1 MIVLKKS
8 TNRTKISYSIRHTQ
22 TAQRGSIM
30 VSIQS
35 SVTGQY
41 WQIVVNGRIVEGFA
55 KRGHGKATKAQVEAI
70 ADTYRGRV

>member
-1 MIVLKKS
+1 
-8 TNRTKISYSIRHTQ
+8 
-22 TAQRGSIM
+22 M
-30 VSIQS
+30 VNVQS

>member
-1 MIVLKKS
+1 
-8 TNRTKISYSIRHTQ
+8 
-22 TAQRGSIM
+22 M
-30 VSIQS
+30 VNVQS

-70 ADTYRGRV
+70 ADTYREQV